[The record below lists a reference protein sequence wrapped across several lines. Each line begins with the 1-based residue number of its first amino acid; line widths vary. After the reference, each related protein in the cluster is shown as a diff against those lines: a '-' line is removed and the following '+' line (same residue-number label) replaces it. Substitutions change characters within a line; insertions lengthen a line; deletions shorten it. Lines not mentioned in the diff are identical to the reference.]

1 MNKFQYF
8 HKKKEKNELCSYAIL
23 QKPVYTNKK
32 MRNVRTFRQTSTL
45 KMSKTKHSTFFIL
58 KNNDGEA
65 LSPKVHLKSKKEK
78 IIPYE

>member
-8 HKKKEKNELCSYAIL
+8 HKKKKKNELCSYAIL

-45 KMSKTKHSTFFIL
+45 KKSKTKHSPFFIL
-58 KNNDGEA
+58 KNNDVEA
-65 LSPKVHLKSKKEK
+65 LSPKVHLKKK
-78 IIPYE
+78 